1 VRGAR
6 RTGGDRVSAHP
17 EVILASGSPRRR
29 AILAEAGVR
38 ATVLVPAIDDATA
51 PADGRNPAAYVMSLA
66 WFKARQAM
74 ADAQAAFGQSG
85 PRWIVAADTM
95 CVRDGAVIGKPADRA
110 EAEAMIRGFAGR
122 AHSVVTG
129 VCIVD
134 RATGARTIFSDEAH
148 VTLGPLGDAVLA
160 TYLAGDGWRGKAG
173 GYNYAD
179 RVADGWPLAC
189 DGDPETV
196 MGLPSA
202 AVLRALERMCAEA
215 GA

>member
-1 VRGAR
+1 MNAAI
-6 RTGGDRVSAHP
+6 D
-17 EVILASGSPRRR
+17 VILASGSPRRR
-29 AILAEAGVR
+29 AILAEAGVP
-38 ATVLVPAIDDATA
+38 AIVLVPGIDDAAA
-51 PADGRNPAAYVMSLA
+51 PADGSNPTAYVMSLA

-74 ADAQAAFGQSG
+74 ADAQAAFGAGG

-95 CVRDGAVIGKPADRA
+95 CVRDGAVIGKPVDRD
-110 EAEAMIRGFAGR
+110 EAESMIRGFAGR
-122 AHSVVTG
+122 THAVVTG

-134 RATGARTIFSDEAH
+134 RATGARTIFADEAH
-148 VTLGPLGDAVLA
+148 VTLGALGDAALA
-160 TYLAGDGWRGKAG
+160 AYLAGEGWRGKAG

-189 DGDPETV
+189 EGDPETV

-202 AVLRALERMCAEA
+202 LVLRALARMRAEA

>member
-1 VRGAR
+1 MS
-6 RTGGDRVSAHP
+6 DHP

-29 AILAEAGVR
+29 AILAQAGVP

-74 ADAQAAFGQSG
+74 ADAQAAFGAGG

-95 CVRDGAVIGKPADRA
+95 CVHDGAVIGKPADRA

-122 AHSVVTG
+122 AHAVVTG
-129 VCIVD
+129 ICIVD
-134 RATGARTIFSDEAH
+134 RATGARTIFADEAR
-148 VTLGPLGDAVLA
+148 VTLGALADEALA
-160 TYLAGDGWRGKAG
+160 TYLDGKGWRGKAG

-189 DGDPETV
+189 EGDPETV
-196 MGLPSA
+196 MGLPSVL
-202 AVLRALERMCAEA
+202 VLRTLARMRAEA

>member
-1 VRGAR
+1 M
-6 RTGGDRVSAHP
+6 SAHP

-29 AILAEAGVR
+29 AILAEAGVP

-74 ADAQAAFGQSG
+74 ADAQAAFGEAG

-95 CVRDGAVIGKPADRA
+95 CVRDGEVIGKPADRA
-110 EAEAMIRGFAGR
+110 EADAMIRGFAGR

-148 VTLGPLGDAVLA
+148 VTLGALGDAALA
-160 TYLAGDGWRGKAG
+160 AYVAGDGWRGKAG

-189 DGDPETV
+189 EGDPETV
-196 MGLPSA
+196 MGLPSV
-202 AVLRALERMCAEA
+202 AVLRALERMRAEA
-215 GA
+215 GG

>member
-1 VRGAR
+1 MNAR
-6 RTGGDRVSAHP
+6 P

-29 AILAEAGVR
+29 AILAAAGVP
-38 ATVLVPAIDDATA
+38 ATVLVPAIDDAAA
-51 PADGRNPAAYVMSLA
+51 PADVRNPAAYVMSLA
-66 WFKARQAM
+66 WFKARQAV
-74 ADAQAAFGQSG
+74 ADAQAAFGGGG

-95 CVRDGAVIGKPADRA
+95 CVRDGMVIGKPADRA
-110 EAEAMIRGFAGR
+110 EAEAMIRGFSGR
-122 AHSVVTG
+122 AHAVVTG

-134 RATGARTIFSDEAH
+134 RVGGARTIFADEAR
-148 VTLGPLGDAVLA
+148 VTLGALGEPALA
-160 TYLAGDGWRGKAG
+160 SYLSGDGWCGKAG

-189 DGDPETV
+189 EGDPETV

-202 AVLRALERMCAEA
+202 AVLRALDRMRAEA